1 MVNATGITPDKGI
14 LLIDTPNYGYGYT
27 SCEWSHTPASANG
40 KVPDTTIYNL
50 HFFNGTTASCR
61 IINGDMS
68 NIHINWIHGNVGN
81 KLPPLAVETV
91 KNVADFRSDLGTV
104 FNVLNQIGERFGQKL
119 EDQAKKL
126 SSLAYGKQLRSVDEA
141 IAAFG
146 PYQAAVISKYGNAEL
161 QAMAN
166 AIQAMDKAQMAQ
178 QLKAWGRYFGYAG
191 DALDAIAV
199 TEGIVKGLR
208 TGDWG
213 DAINAVKSFVGG
225 KIAGL
230 AVAVVFSSLAV
241 SGVGIVGYALLYG
254 LAAATINTDTL
265 NIMQNF
271 FMSL

>member
-1 MVNATGITPDKGI
+1 
-14 LLIDTPNYGYGYT
+14 
-27 SCEWSHTPASANG
+27 
-40 KVPDTTIYNL
+40 
-50 HFFNGTTASCR
+50 
-61 IINGDMS
+61 MS